1 MKLLLP
7 LLGISNRDLAEKKF
21 EIKLLEEAFGFI
33 KSQNEKVQDKIFYNI
48 RKAQMQNDPKV
59 FKKLNHNIWEF
70 RTKYAGLQYRI
81 LAFWDKG
88 NNEMTLVCGTHG
100 FVKKT
105 DKVSPKEIEKAEQI
119 RVEYFDF
126 RAGIEHKKK

>member
-1 MKLLLP
+1 V
-7 LLGISNRDLAEKKF
+7 EKKF
-21 EIKLLEEAFGFI
+21 EIRLLEEAFEFI
-33 KSQNEKVQDKIFYNI
+33 KGQNDKVQDKIFYNI
-48 RKAQMQNDPKV
+48 RKAQVLNDPKL
-59 FKKLNHNIWEF
+59 FKKLNQKIWEF

-81 LAFWDKG
+81 LAFWDKE

-119 RVEYFDF
+119 KVEYFEQ
-126 RAGIEHKKK
+126 RTRKK